1 MRKIGLKRILSFLAC
16 GLLSLTTAFAAGC
29 QGADGKDG
37 KNGENGKDGTKVTIG
52 ENGNW
57 FLDGVDTGLK
67 AGCDCVDNGC
77 DCNQGTGGNQGGTGG
92 GEQGGNQGGETPVQ
106 PTEFTPIVRFVVTS
120 DVHLREYN
128 SMNSKD
134 QLAKV
139 FDTAYDYVDEQT
151 DYTNLDG
158 MFFVGDN
165 VNYGTAGEY
174 TDFFKYVKENTRSS
188 TVSRAVMGNHEYSVT
203 VRPGGWNKDTTIPA
217 AIDLFKEASGYASED
232 THIELND
239 FHFIFLS
246 MDRYGS
252 STGTNYEFL
261 SGATEAEVGKL
272 DWLKQELDNAL
283 ADDSTGKKP
292 IFVFQHV
299 HPQNTVEG
307 SSGGDKYLRELL
319 NDYPNVVD
327 FSGHTHRP
335 VSDPRSVWQDEFT
348 AINTGSMAYLAH
360 PVAGHPDYDTSAVT
374 AFDDQGEWYKAD
386 EEHAARDGGLY
397 YICEVDANN
406 VLRIT
411 VYDTFT
417 DSVFG
422 EPMYFDSFGDPTGF
436 DYTANRKADSKK
448 PSFAADTQVSIA
460 TDKPTK
466 TTLLFPQAGGEELV
480 QNYRVEVYQN
490 GTLVKTEYRLSGC
503 HYGNAMKE
511 TMKVVLAG
519 LAPATTY
526 TAKIYAVTYWGKE
539 SKPIEKQFT
548 TAAAPTVVAPD
559 IASFAFGEAAVTET
573 LGNTTLTTD
582 CSPNLIM
589 DTDLNQYVGSFTK
602 GAYVWWGLR
611 DWYTTMKETFSVE
624 VYAKV
629 TETSTS
635 TMYLVASSEHGG
647 FNVTYTKDGE
657 YAFGYTTNVDTYSA
671 KKAGGIGEWVHLVGV
686 FEKTTVKL
694 YINGELAATAAASGT
709 YKAPSLTAQ
718 FFAIGSDTNTE
729 NRTEGWCKA
738 RIAACN
744 LYSYSLTD
752 AQVATLYS
760 GF

>member
-1 MRKIGLKRILSFLAC
+1 MVRKGVKKFVSLLTC
-16 GLLSLTTAFAAGC
+16 GLLSLTTLFAAGC

-37 KNGENGKDGTKVTIG
+37 KDGADGTKVTIG

-77 DCNQGTGGNQGGTGG
+77 DCNQNGTGGGDQSGSQGGTGNTGGGDTG
-92 GEQGGNQGGETPVQ
+92 GEAPVE
-106 PTEFTPIVRFVVTS
+106 PTEFTPIVRFAVTS
-120 DVHLREYN
+120 DVHLRENN

-174 TDFFKYVKENTRSS
+174 TEFFKYVEENTRSS

-203 VRPGGWNKDTTIPA
+203 IRPGGWNDTTIQS
-217 AIDLFKEASGYASED
+217 AIDLFNEASGYAAED
-232 THIELND
+232 AHIELNG

-261 SGATEAEVGKL
+261 SEGKL
-272 DWLKQELDNAL
+272 TWLKQELDNAL
-283 ADDSTGKKP
+283 ADDPTGEKP
-292 IFVFQHV
+292 VFVFQHV

-307 SSGGDKYLRELL
+307 SKSGDSYLRTLL

-406 VLRIT
+406 VLRVT

-417 DSVFG
+417 GSVFG
-422 EPMYFDSFGDPTGF
+422 EPMYLDSFGDPTGF
-436 DYTANRKADSKK
+436 DYTASRKADSKK
-448 PSFAADTQVSIA
+448 PSFAADTQVSVA

-503 HYGNAMKE
+503 HYGNAMKQ

-548 TAAAPTVVAPD
+548 TAAAPTDVAPD
-559 IASFAFGEAAVTET
+559 IASFAFGEATVTET

-582 CSPNLIM
+582 CSPSLIM

-635 TMYLVASSEHGG
+635 SMSLVASNEYGG
-647 FNVTYTKDGE
+647 FNVTYTTNGE
-657 YAFGYTTNVDTYSA
+657 YAFNYTTSSGTYSA
-671 KKAGGIGEWVHLVGV
+671 KKAGGIGEWVHIVGV

-694 YINGELAATAAASGT
+694 YVNGELAATTAVSGT
-709 YKAPSLTAQ
+709 
-718 FFAIGSDTNTE
+718 
-729 NRTEGWCKA
+729 
-738 RIAACN
+738 
-744 LYSYSLTD
+744 
-752 AQVATLYS
+752 
-760 GF
+760 